1 MDSALPTRSFMK
13 LLSGAVLFFALIA
26 SNLQAV
32 DQSGKNK
39 DKNDKN
45 KDQPDNWSISGFRD
59 VPAERKLEEKFM
71 AVPDPSS
78 PKSTSAFLPR
88 RPTSLA
94 LPKTKPPPNT

>member
-1 MDSALPTRSFMK
+1 MK
-13 LLSGAVLFFALIA
+13 LLSGAVLFLRADA

-59 VPAERKLEEKFM
+59 VPAERKLEENSW
-71 AVPDPSS
+71 PCPTPSS